1 MESLKYSF
9 RRTLRLAIVL
19 AALAATASPVWGDY
33 RSSYAKGIT
42 AMDRQEWNDAIRWFR
57 EAAQEN
63 PKEGGRVLIYGL
75 RYREYL
81 PHYYLGVALFR
92 SKNCEAALEA
102 WARSEEQGLVRRMAE
117 YRQLTAFRQECQGR
131 TAPERGRT
139 EVRQARLPSPQV
151 TRPPAPSPVVDDSAA
166 VARALREAESELA
179 RTESAA
185 ASGGKL
191 RRDPGFSA
199 VWRMDPALRERES
212 SASKSLARARVLLN
226 EAKAKRD
233 LAAST
238 AARDTAIRA
247 RQEFESLQGL
257 AISGQRRVQKVS
269 RELAAGVTE
278 ARGLLAGLGRDR
290 PAAPQTQ
297 KAKAELEVLLREAG
311 RSGSSESVAELER
324 LRDRI
329 GVSLARLKGLSQGPD
344 SRIAAK
350 PPVFLLEAA
359 SAYFQGDYDKT
370 VATLE
375 KVEVSD
381 RRVAAQVSLF
391 RSAARY
397 GLYVT
402 RGESDRQLRDRA
414 AADAKECLRIDPGLA
429 ISTRAFSPRFIDF
442 FKRSGSGRAS
452 S

>member
-1 MESLKYSF
+1 MEALKHPFRHSLRF
-9 RRTLRLAIVL
+9 ALVF
-19 AALAATASPVWGDY
+19 AALGATVSPAWGDY

-42 AMDRQEWNDAIRWFR
+42 AMDRQDWNDAIRWFR
-57 EAAQEN
+57 AAAEEN

-92 SKNCEAALEA
+92 AKNCAAALEA

-117 YRQLTAFRQECQGR
+117 YRQLEAFRKECQGVS
-131 TAPERGRT
+131 APERGRT
-139 EVRQARLPSPQV
+139 EARQEKPTPEIARPPVPSP
-151 TRPPAPSPVVDDSAA
+151 AVDDAAA
-166 VARALREAESELA
+166 VARALREAETELA
-179 RTESAA
+179 RTEGAA

-191 RRDPGFSA
+191 RRDPGLTA
-199 VWRMDPALRERES
+199 VWRTDAALRERVN
-212 SASKSLARARVLLN
+212 SASKTLARARVLMN

-233 LAAST
+233 LAAFA
-238 AARDTAIRA
+238 AARDAAIRA
-247 RQEFESLQGL
+247 RQEFESLHGL
-257 AISGQRRVQKVS
+257 AIAGQRRFQKVS
-269 RELAAGVTE
+269 RELAAGVTA
-278 ARGLLAGLGRDR
+278 ARGLLAGLDRDR
-290 PAAPQTQ
+290 SAAPQTQ
-297 KAKAELEVLLREAG
+297 KAKAELEVLLRQAG
-311 RSGSSESVAELER
+311 RSGSSESVAELEG

-329 GVSLARLKGLSQGPD
+329 GVSLARLKSLSQGPD
-344 SRIAAK
+344 SRIGAK

-375 KVEVSD
+375 KVEFSD

-391 RSAARY
+391 RAAARY
-397 GLYVT
+397 GLFVT

-414 AADAKECLRIDPGLA
+414 AADARECLRIEPGLA

-442 FKRSGSGRAS
+442 FKRSGSGKAS

>member
-1 MESLKYSF
+1 MEALKPSF
-9 RRTLRLAIVL
+9 RRILRLAVIF
-19 AALAATASPVWGDY
+19 AALAATVSPVWGDY

-42 AMDRQEWNDAIRWFR
+42 AMDRQDWSEAIKWFR

-102 WARSEEQGLVRRMAE
+102 WARSEEQGLVQRMAE
-117 YRQLTAFRQECQGR
+117 YRQLTAFRKECQGVS
-131 TAPERGRT
+131 APERART
-139 EVRQARLPSPQV
+139 EVRQARLPSPEV
-151 TRPPAPSPVVDDSAA
+151 TRPPVPSPVVDDSAA
-166 VARALREAESELA
+166 VARALREAEAELA
-179 RTESAA
+179 RTEGAA
-185 ASGGKL
+185 ASGAKL
-191 RRDPGFSA
+191 RRDPGLTA
-199 VWRMDPALRERES
+199 VWRTDAALRERES
-212 SASKSLARARVLLN
+212 SAGKSLARARVLLN

-233 LAAST
+233 LGAYA

-247 RQEFESLQGL
+247 RQEFESLHGL
-257 AISGQRRVQKVS
+257 AIAGQRRFQKVS
-269 RELAAGVTE
+269 RELAAGVTA
-278 ARGLLAGLGRDR
+278 ARGLLAGLDRDR
-290 PAAPQTQ
+290 SAAPQTA
-297 KAKAELEVLLREAG
+297 KAKAELEGLLQEAG
-311 RSGSSESVAELER
+311 RSGSSGTVAELEG

-329 GVSLARLKGLSQGPD
+329 GGSLARLKSLSQGPD
-344 SRIAAK
+344 SQIGAK

-359 SAYFQGDYDKT
+359 SAYFRGDYDKT

-375 KVEVSD
+375 RVEFSD

-391 RSAARY
+391 RAAARY

-442 FKRSGSGRAS
+442 FKRSGSGKAS